1 MLNVECGVPYCI
13 VCVRK
18 KLAVS
23 LLLITVN
30 AGVQSGVPP
39 GPRANG
45 WICAHK
51 TVIRFVTG
59 FKIGKEIADDGID

>member
-1 MLNVECGVPYCI
+1 M
-13 VCVRK
+13 RK

-23 LLLITVN
+23 LLITVN

-59 FKIGKEIADDGID
+59 FKIGKEIADDD